1 MAGEVER
8 VREAIRAL
16 EGISDPGDRATAVT
30 ELLREWPDL
39 HRELREV
46 RQEAVRTLH
55 EQGATY
61 DEIGPQ
67 IGVTGYRASQ
77 ISRGK

>member
-1 MAGEVER
+1 MAGEVEA

-16 EGISDPGDRATAVT
+16 EGISDPSARAKATT

-46 RQEAVRTLH
+46 RQHAVQTWH
-55 EQGATY
+55 EQGATF

-67 IGVTGYRASQ
+67 LGTSGYRASQ